1 MSDRTKLDGTRRSW
15 RAAAVLWIAAFLAC
29 VPPMVLAQPAPSV
42 PQQEPPSL
50 GTDELKSL
58 IGTLEDEQARKAFVG
73 QLRALLAAR
82 EATAKPEAPSAGARA
97 IAVLSDRIEAISRG
111 VVSGASAVMDAPRLV
126 DWIERQA
133 TDPAARARWVEI
145 VWKLAVVL
153 IAGFAAHAVV
163 AAGLGGARRAIEA
176 RGAAPVW
183 LRIAYVT
190 VRIVLELAPVAAFAG
205 AAYVT
210 LPLLEPS
217 ASTRLVALALVNA
230 VTLASAI
237 VAFARI
243 VLVPATPALRL
254 LPLDE
259 EDASYAYVW
268 VRRLVDVSVY
278 GYFLAEVAL
287 LLGLPRGGHAAL
299 VKIIGFVVALL
310 VLVLVLQVRAPIS
323 AWLRGRRE
331 TAEGAREGTLA
342 GIRARLGEVWHV
354 VAILYVAGMYGVW
367 VFEIRDGF
375 NYVAKGTVLT
385 LVILVA
391 AHYAAQATRRCAARM
406 FAISDD
412 LKSRFPGLEARA
424 NRYLAVL
431 QGTTVAVIYIIATFA
446 LLDAWG
452 VDSFGWL
459 ATDLGQRVTGRAIV
473 IASVLIAT
481 AFAWEILNAFIE
493 RLMRRRTASG
503 LISQRALTLLPL
515 LRTVALGLLVL
526 LAGLTVLSE
535 LGVDIAPLLAGAGVV
550 GLAIGFG
557 SQTLVK
563 DLVTGVFILSEDQI
577 AVGDVVN
584 VADRSGLV
592 EALTIR
598 TIRLRGLDGNVHVI
612 PYSEVKTVENMTK
625 DYSRYVLDVGVAYR
639 EDTDRVVEVLKELGA
654 ELQKDP
660 EFGSRILAPIE
671 ILGVDRFADSAVI
684 VRARLMTRPIEQ
696 WNVGREFNRRMK
708 KRFDEL
714 GIEIPF
720 PTRTVYFGVDQTGNA
735 SAART
740 RFESQPTGAES
751 GKS

>member
-1 MSDRTKLDGTRRSW
+1 MSDRTKPDGTRRSR
-15 RAAAVLWIAAFLAC
+15 RAAVVLWLAALLAC
-29 VPPMVLAQPAPSV
+29 ASPVALAQPAPAAT
-42 PQQEPPSL
+42 QQASPAL

-58 IGTLEDEQARKAFVG
+58 IGALEDEPARKALVD

-82 EATAKPEAPSAGARA
+82 EAADKPEAPSAGARA
-97 IAVLSDRIEAISRG
+97 IAVVSDRIEAISRG
-111 VVSGASAVMDAPRLV
+111 VVAGAGAVMDAPRLI

-133 TDPAARARWVEI
+133 SDPVARARWVEV

-163 AAGLGGARRAIEA
+163 AAALGGARRAVET
-176 RGAAPVW
+176 RGAAPIWV
-183 LRIAYVT
+183 RIAFLVA
-190 VRIVLELAPVAAFAG
+190 RIVLELAPVAAFAG

-210 LPLLEPS
+210 LPLLEPG
-217 ASTRLVALALVNA
+217 ATTRLAALALVNA
-230 VTLASAI
+230 VALARAI
-237 VAFARI
+237 VAVARI
-243 VLVPATPALRL
+243 VLVPATAALRL
-254 LPLDE
+254 LPLGE

-278 GYFLAEVAL
+278 GYFLAEVAF
-287 LLGLPRGGHAAL
+287 LLGLPRDGHAAL
-299 VKIIGFVVALL
+299 LKIVGFLVALL
-310 VLVLVLQVRAPIS
+310 ALVLVLQVRTPIS
-323 AWLRGRRE
+323 AWLRGRRG
-331 TAEGAREGTLA
+331 TAEGERAGALA
-342 GIRARLGEVWHV
+342 GLRARLAEVWHV
-354 VAILYVAGMYGVW
+354 IAILYVAGMYGVW
-367 VFEIRDGF
+367 AFEIRDGF
-375 NYVAKGTVLT
+375 DYVAKGTVLT

-391 AHYAAQATRRCAARM
+391 AHYAAQATRRFAARM

-412 LKSRFPGLEARA
+412 LRSRFPGLEARA

-431 QGTTVAVIYIIATFA
+431 QGTAVAVIYIIAAFA
-446 LLDAWG
+446 VLDAWG
-452 VDSFGWL
+452 VESFAWL
-459 ATDLGQRVTGRAIV
+459 ATDLGQRLTGRAIV
-473 IASVLIAT
+473 IAAVLIAT

-493 RLMRRRTASG
+493 RLMTRRTASG
-503 LISQRALTLLPL
+503 LISQRARTLLPL

-535 LGVDIAPLLAGAGVV
+535 IGVDIAPLLAGAGVV

-584 VADRSGLV
+584 VAGRSGLV

-612 PYSEVKTVENMTK
+612 PYSEVTTVENMTK

-654 ELQKDP
+654 ELQNDK
-660 EFGSRILAPIE
+660 EFGPKMLAPIE
-671 ILGVDRFADSAVI
+671 ILGVERFADSAVI
-684 VRARLMTRPIEQ
+684 VRARLTTRPIEQ

-720 PTRTVYFGVDQTGNA
+720 PHQTIYFGVDKSGNA
-735 SAART
+735 PPARVRIET
-740 RFESQPTGAES
+740 QPPGGEEA
-751 GKS
+751 KS